1 MVIGN
6 IEKMKIL
13 IGASS
18 SKIFHLN
25 EFSKNLE
32 KNNIESKVVFDSDYA
47 DGFPSR
53 KIKSWFTT
61 NKKFKK
67 LIDSFK
73 PDVIF
78 VDRTR
83 HFAVEASKIDI
94 PLIVHLRGNQWK
106 EFVMARETLYKSKE
120 KRIALKKWEEMGEEC
135 IQRSDLML
143 PICDH
148 LSDITREKYPNKS
161 TETLY
166 QGITPG
172 NWFQK
177 KGMELKHPCVGI
189 LQSATIW
196 EKTKEMLI
204 LPKILEKMPDVHFY
218 WAGDGVYKDQVLPT
232 LEKYE
237 NFHWLG
243 SLEYPNKVREFL
255 TEIDVYALISGIDMS
270 PLTLQEAQLMENP
283 IVATNVGGIPELM
296 VDGETGYLV
305 EKDNADDLFEK
316 LSTLIND
323 QEKAKKMGKE
333 GKKFVAKSF
342 SWDKIC
348 NDFLNHLKKHNI
360 GGM

>member
-1 MVIGN
+1 MSDI
-6 IEKMKIL
+6 KLRIL

-25 EFSKNLE
+25 EFSHNLE
-32 KNNIESKVVFDSDYA
+32 KNNVECRVVFDSDYA

-53 KIKSWFTT
+53 KIKSWFST

-67 LIDSFK
+67 LIDGFK
-73 PDVIF
+73 PDAIF

-83 HFAVEASKIDI
+83 HFAIEASKTSI

-106 EFVMARETLYKSKE
+106 EFIMARETLYKSKE
-120 KRIALKKWEEMGEEC
+120 KRMALKKWEEMGEEC
-135 IQRSDLML
+135 IQKSDLIL

-148 LSDITREKYPNKS
+148 LSDITREKYPDKAI
-161 TETLY
+161 ETLY
-166 QGITPG
+166 QGITPE

-196 EKTKEMLI
+196 EKTKELLV

-243 SLEYPNKVREFL
+243 SLDYPNKVREFL

-270 PLTLQEAQLMENP
+270 PLTLQEAQLMEKP
-283 IVATNVGGIPELM
+283 VVATNVGGIPELM
-296 VDGETGYLV
+296 IDGETGYLV
-305 EKDNADDLFEK
+305 EKDNSNKFFEK
-316 LSTLIND
+316 LSALIND
-323 QEKAKKMGKE
+323 QEKSKEMGIKGKE
-333 GKKFVAKSF
+333 FISKKFN
-342 SWDKIC
+342 WDKIC
-348 NDFLNHLKKHNI
+348 NDFLNHLKKHSI

>member
-1 MVIGN
+1 
-6 IEKMKIL
+6 MKLL

-25 EFSKNLE
+25 EFAKNLE
-32 KNNIESKVVFDSDYA
+32 KNNVECKVVFDSEYA

-53 KIKSWFTT
+53 KIKSWFSS

-67 LIDSFK
+67 LIDDFK

-83 HFAVEASKIDI
+83 HFAIEASKTDI
-94 PLIVHLRGNQWK
+94 PLILHLRGNMWK

-120 KRIALKKWEEMGEEC
+120 KRIALNKWEEMGEKC
-135 IQRSDLML
+135 IQKSELIL
-143 PICDH
+143 PICNH
-148 LSDITREKYPNKS
+148 LSDISKEKYTNKKI
-161 TETLY
+161 ETLY
-166 QGITPG
+166 QGITPE

-196 EKTKEMLI
+196 EKIKELLI

-218 WAGDGVYKDQVLPT
+218 WAGDGVYRDQVLPA
-232 LEKYE
+232 LEKYK

-243 SLEYPNKVREFL
+243 PLEYPDKVREFL

-270 PLTLQEAQLMENP
+270 PLTLQEAQLMEKP
-283 IVATNVGGIPELM
+283 VVATKVGGIPELM
-296 VDGETGYLV
+296 KDGETGFLIK
-305 EKDNADDLFEK
+305 KDNPGELYEK
-316 LSTLIND
+316 LSMLLND
-323 QEKAKKMGKE
+323 LEKAEEMGKK
-333 GKKFVAKSF
+333 GKEFVKNNF

-348 NDFLNHLKKHNI
+348 KDFLNNLKKHNI
-360 GGM
+360 GDT

>member
-1 MVIGN
+1 
-6 IEKMKIL
+6 MKLL

-18 SKIFHLN
+18 SKIFHLK
-25 EFSKNLE
+25 EFAKNLE
-32 KNNIESKVVFDSDYA
+32 RENITCNVVFDSDFA

-53 KIKSWFTT
+53 KIKNWFKS
-61 NKKFKK
+61 NKKFKN
-67 LIDSFK
+67 LIENFK

-83 HFAVEASKIDI
+83 HFALEASKTKI
-94 PLIVHLRGNQWK
+94 PLIIHLRGNQWA
-106 EFVMARETLYKSKE
+106 EMIMARETLYKSAGK
-120 KRIALKKWEEMGEEC
+120 KIAINKWDEMGEICFNNSEL
-135 IQRSDLML
+135 IL

-148 LSDITREKYPNKS
+148 LSEITRKRYSKKS
-161 TETLY
+161 VETMY
-166 QGITPG
+166 QGISVD

-196 EKTKEMLI
+196 EKTKELMI
-204 LPKILEKMPDVHFY
+204 LPKILEKMPNVHFY
-218 WAGDGVYKDQVLPT
+218 WAGDGVYRDKVLPL

-243 SLEYPNKVREFL
+243 ALEYPNKVREFL

-270 PLTLQEAQLMENP
+270 PLTLQEAQLMEKP
-283 IVATNVGGIPELM
+283 VIATNVGGIPELM
-296 VDGETGYLV
+296 DDGKTGFLI
-305 EKDNADDLFEK
+305 EKDNPEELMDK
-316 LSTLIND
+316 LSVLLND
-323 QEKAKKMGKE
+323 IDKSKEMGKK
-333 GKKFVAKSF
+333 GRRFVEDNF

-360 GGM
+360 GDN

>member
-1 MVIGN
+1 
-6 IEKMKIL
+6 
-13 IGASS
+13 
-18 SKIFHLN
+18 
-25 EFSKNLE
+25 
-32 KNNIESKVVFDSDYA
+32 
-47 DGFPSR
+47 
-53 KIKSWFTT
+53 
-61 NKKFKK
+61 
-67 LIDSFK
+67 
-73 PDVIF
+73 
-78 VDRTR
+78 
-83 HFAVEASKIDI
+83 
-94 PLIVHLRGNQWK
+94 
-106 EFVMARETLYKSKE
+106 MARETLYKSKE

-135 IQRSDLML
+135 IQKSDLML

-148 LSDITREKYPNKS
+148 LSDITREKYPNKA

-204 LPKILEKMPDVHFY
+204 LPKILEKMSDVHFY

-316 LSTLIND
+316 LSTLIID
-323 QEKAKKMGKE
+323 QEKAKEMGKE
-333 GKKFVAKSF
+333 GEKIVTKNFN
-342 SWDKIC
+342 WDKIC
-348 NDFLNHLKKHNI
+348 NDFLNHLKKHGI
-360 GGM
+360 GGI

>member
-1 MVIGN
+1 
-6 IEKMKIL
+6 MKLL

-25 EFSKNLE
+25 EFAKNLE
-32 KNNIESKVVFDSDYA
+32 KNNIECKVVFDSEYA

-53 KIKSWFTT
+53 KIKSWFSS

-67 LIDSFK
+67 LINDFQ
-73 PDVIF
+73 PDMIF

-83 HFAVEASKIDI
+83 HFSIEASKTDI
-94 PLIVHLRGNQWK
+94 PLILHLRGDMWK

-120 KRIALKKWEEMGEEC
+120 KRIALNKWEEMGEEC
-135 IQRSDLML
+135 IQKSKLIL
-143 PICDH
+143 PICNH
-148 LSDITREKYPNKS
+148 LSDITKEKYLNKKI
-161 TETLY
+161 ETLY
-166 QGITPG
+166 QGITPE

-196 EKTKEMLI
+196 DKTKELMI
-204 LPKILEKMPDVHFY
+204 LPKILEKMPNVHFY
-218 WAGDGVYKDQVLPT
+218 WAGDGVYTDQVLPL

-270 PLTLQEAQLMENP
+270 PLTLQEAQLMEKP
-283 IVATNVGGIPELM
+283 VVATNVGGIPELM
-296 VDGETGYLV
+296 KDKETGFLIQ
-305 EKDNADDLFEK
+305 KDNPGELFDK
-316 LSTLIND
+316 LSTLLDNP
-323 QEKAKKMGKE
+323 EKAKEMGKK
-333 GKKFVAKSF
+333 GKDFVIKNF

-348 NDFLNHLKKHNI
+348 KDFLNHLKKHSI
-360 GGM
+360 GDI

>member
-1 MVIGN
+1 
-6 IEKMKIL
+6 MKIL

-25 EFSKNLE
+25 EFSQNLE
-32 KNNIESKVVFDSDYA
+32 KNNTECKVVFDSDYA

-53 KIKSWFTT
+53 KIKSWFST

-67 LIDSFK
+67 LIDGFK
-73 PDVIF
+73 PDAIF

-83 HFAVEASKIDI
+83 HFAIEASKTSI

-106 EFVMARETLYKSKE
+106 EFIMARETLYKSKE
-120 KRIALKKWEEMGEEC
+120 KRMALKKWEEMGEEC
-135 IQRSDLML
+135 IQKSDLIL

-148 LSDITREKYPNKS
+148 LSNITKEKYPDKS
-161 TETLY
+161 IETLY
-166 QGITPG
+166 QGITPK
-172 NWFQK
+172 NWFKK
-177 KGMELKHPCVGI
+177 KGMELKHPCIGI

-196 EKTKEMLI
+196 EKTKELLV

-243 SLEYPNKVREFL
+243 SLDYPNKVREFL

-270 PLTLQEAQLMENP
+270 PLTLQEAQLMEKSV
-283 IVATNVGGIPELM
+283 VATNVGGIPELM
-296 VDGETGYLV
+296 IDGETGYLV
-305 EKDNADDLFEK
+305 EKDNSNKLFEK
-316 LSTLIND
+316 LSVLIND
-323 QEKAKKMGKE
+323 QEKSKEMGIKGKE
-333 GKKFVAKSF
+333 FISKKFN
-342 SWDKIC
+342 WDKIC
-348 NDFLNHLKKHNI
+348 NDFLNHLKKHGI
-360 GGM
+360 GDV

>member
-1 MVIGN
+1 
-6 IEKMKIL
+6 MKIL

-25 EFSKNLE
+25 EFSQNLE
-32 KNNIESKVVFDSDYA
+32 KNDIECKVVFDSDYA

-53 KIKSWFTT
+53 KIKSWFST

-67 LIDSFK
+67 LIDEFK
-73 PDVIF
+73 PDAIF

-83 HFAVEASKIDI
+83 HFAVEASKISI

-106 EFVMARETLYKSKE
+106 EFIMARETLYKSKE
-120 KRIALKKWEEMGEEC
+120 KRMALKKWEEMGEEC
-135 IQRSDLML
+135 IQKSDLIL

-148 LSDITREKYPNKS
+148 LSDITREKYPDKAI
-161 TETLY
+161 ETLY
-166 QGITPG
+166 QGITPE

-196 EKTKEMLI
+196 EKTKELLV

-243 SLEYPNKVREFL
+243 SLDYPNKVREFL

>member
-1 MVIGN
+1 
-6 IEKMKIL
+6 MKLL

-25 EFSKNLE
+25 EFAENLE
-32 KNNIESKVVFDSDYA
+32 KNNVRCKVVFDSEYA

-53 KIKSWFTT
+53 KIKSWFSS

-67 LIDSFK
+67 LIDDFQ

-83 HFAVEASKIDI
+83 HFAIEAAKTDI
-94 PLIVHLRGNQWK
+94 PLILHLRGNIWK

-120 KRIALKKWEEMGEEC
+120 KRIALNKWEEMGEES
-135 IQRSDLML
+135 IQKSELIL
-143 PICDH
+143 PICNH
-148 LSDITREKYPNKS
+148 LSDITKEKYPNKK

-166 QGITPG
+166 QGITPE

-204 LPKILEKMPDVHFY
+204 LPEILEKMPNVHFY
-218 WAGDGVYKDQVLPT
+218 WAGDGVYKDKILPT

-243 SLEYPNKVREFL
+243 SLEYPDKVREFL

-270 PLTLQEAQLMENP
+270 PLTLQEAQLMEKAV
-283 IVATNVGGIPELM
+283 VATNVGGIPELM
-296 VDGETGYLV
+296 KDGETGYLI
-305 EKDNADDLFEK
+305 EKDNPEELFEK
-316 LSTLIND
+316 LSILLNNL
-323 QEKAKKMGKE
+323 EKTKEIGKKGKE
-333 GKKFVAKSF
+333 FVTKNF

-348 NDFLNHLKKHNI
+348 NDFLNHLKKHSI
-360 GGM
+360 GHI